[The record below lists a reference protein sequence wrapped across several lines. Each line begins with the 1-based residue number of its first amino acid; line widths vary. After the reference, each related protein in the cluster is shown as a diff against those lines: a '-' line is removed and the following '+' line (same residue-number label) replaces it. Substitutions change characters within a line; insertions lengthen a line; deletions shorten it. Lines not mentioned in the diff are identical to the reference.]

1 MKNYLDVFKINKLAV
16 EYGVM
21 SYKDILK
28 QLSNSKSFAESLRIC
43 KDNFARLGSG
53 SARIVFIVLGDVV
66 LKLAKNSKGLA
77 QNRIEAD
84 GFIASS
90 ELANAPI
97 DSDPND
103 KWILCRLAKK
113 MNKSKFQNL
122 TMLDWDDF
130 CNALTYWDA
139 EFNGRKSFIKM
150 DENKYSEIKENNFF
164 QEITDLIGN
173 MGLAIGDLMRVNS
186 YGEIDGKIKI
196 IDLGLTN
203 DLYESMY
210 K

>member
-1 MKNYLDVFKINKLAV
+1 MKNYLDVFNINKLAL
-16 EYGVM
+16 EFGVM

-43 KDNFARLGSG
+43 KDNFTRLGSG

-66 LKLAKNSKGLA
+66 VKLAKNSKGLA
-77 QNRIEAD
+77 QNRVEAD

-113 MNKSKFQNL
+113 INKSKFKSL
-122 TMLDWDDF
+122 TMLDWENF
-130 CNALTYWDA
+130 CDALIRWDA
-139 EFNGRKSFIKM
+139 EYNGKRPFIIM
-150 DENKYSEIKENNFF
+150 DEDKYSAVKENNFF

-173 MGLAIGDLMRVNS
+173 MGLAIGDLMRINS

-196 IDLGLTN
+196 IDLGLTS